1 MHAAFAR
8 NALGTG
14 GTFMKPSFTIALCAT
29 GLCAFT
35 IAVAQSLPSPPP
47 SRGELLYANHCIA
60 CHTAQIHWRDKRQVT
75 DWASLKAQVQRWQH
89 LARLGWTETDIVD
102 VARHLNATVYHFAP
116 VGDRLGNAL
125 RCTPIA
131 RHGQAGSPG

>member
-1 MHAAFAR
+1 
-8 NALGTG
+8 
-14 GTFMKPSFTIALCAT
+14 MKPSFTLAFGATALWACTAV
-29 GLCAFT
+29 
-35 IAVAQSLPSPPP
+35 VAQSLPSPPP

-89 LARLGWTETDIVD
+89 MARLGWTETDIVD

-116 VGDRLGNAL
+116 VGDRLGSAPP
-125 RCTPIA
+125 RIPIA
-131 RHGQAGSPG
+131 RRGQEGSPG